1 MSEMF
6 IDGSAPEEQDKT
18 EEPQTQKPAE
28 LVFEDPPA
36 QVHRDRKSAIF
47 TDEVVAALK
56 KNAGKW
62 AVLLPEAKQSQV
74 GNTQAWAKRR
84 PGFEVVS
91 RTVNRDSDLPYRV
104 YARFDPSRIEKDQ
117 KELDQKA
124 KEKKPKKG

>member
-6 IDGSAPEEQDKT
+6 IDGSVPKQQDQSAADG
-18 EEPQTQKPAE
+18 QTQTAG

-56 KNAGKW
+56 ANAGKW

-104 YARFDPSRIEKDQ
+104 YARFDPSRVEKDQ